1 MDRLNILRSGTK
13 PGAIGLEIGPWHNPI
28 APKKL
33 GYRTIIID
41 AFDTHSLLE
50 RAKIN
55 PNIDEPSIRLI
66 EPVDVVI
73 KKSLYESVIPYLQAH
88 EIKHVDYVVSSHNF
102 EHVPNPILFLI
113 DCERLLSIG
122 GSLNMAIPIG
132 TRCFDAMREL
142 TTCGSMIDAYLQNKQ
157 KPSMGDLIDQS
168 TLRAWTTHGDELC
181 MIAPDNV
188 HISKLTIGSN
198 PLNLPSPDYEQ
209 KLISV
214 FGNIDNKYID
224 THVSTFNPASF
235 ELIFNDLCSLG
246 YLKNL
251 ALDNIHA
258 SDNSH
263 EFIVNIKKVSDTY
276 HHSFLSQRERVKLK
290 IKSIDY
296 RFNDLY
302 FLNSGKFLPGMG
314 GVLDIIDSLLFSV
327 PAFYLYMAAL
337 LDPILKAAA

>member
-1 MDRLNILRSGTK
+1 
-13 PGAIGLEIGPWHNPI
+13 
-28 APKKL
+28 
-33 GYRTIIID
+33 
-41 AFDTHSLLE
+41 
-50 RAKIN
+50 
-55 PNIDEPSIRLI
+55 
-66 EPVDVVI
+66 
-73 KKSLYESVIPYLQAH
+73 
-88 EIKHVDYVVSSHNF
+88 
-102 EHVPNPILFLI
+102 
-113 DCERLLSIG
+113 
-122 GSLNMAIPIG
+122 
-132 TRCFDAMREL
+132 
-142 TTCGSMIDAYLQNKQ
+142 MIDAYLQNKQ

-188 HISKLTIGSN
+188 HISKLTMGSN

-302 FLNSGKFLPGMG
+302 FLNSGKFLPEELKYFARKNAERITKITANTYKTR
-314 GVLDIIDSLLFSV
+314 VLKFSSKLISKAVCSARFAKRSLMKTASRV
-327 PAFYLYMAAL
+327 
-337 LDPILKAAA
+337 IKKR